1 MPTPLD
7 EAKLNGF
14 PGNHVRSWHEA
25 DHLRLSPSRQPLT
38 QSEHSMSLTIASAL
52 CRRTRDTRKGR
63 EANAPT
69 QLLTNIDAKN

>member
-7 EAKLNGF
+7 EAKSNGF

-38 QSEHSMSLTIASAL
+38 QSEHSMQSDDRISSVSAYS
-52 CRRTRDTRKGR
+52 
-63 EANAPT
+63 
-69 QLLTNIDAKN
+69 